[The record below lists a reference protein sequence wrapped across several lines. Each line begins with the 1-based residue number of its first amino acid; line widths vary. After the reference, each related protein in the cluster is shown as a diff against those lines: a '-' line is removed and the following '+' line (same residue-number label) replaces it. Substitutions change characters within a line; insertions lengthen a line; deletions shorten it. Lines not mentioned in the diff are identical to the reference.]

1 MIAARGLVIGVV
13 VLHELRRVLRQRID
27 HATRQRVAAVF
38 IVLGALC
45 IHCFS
50 LLKACLLRILTVK
63 IAVSVHTGHVVHGHS
78 GGSFDA
84 GVNGSSIDRHTAP
97 AADADDADALRVNIL
112 LHGEKVYCCTEI
124 LGIDVG
130 RGHIARGA
138 AALAGV

>member
-1 MIAARGLVIGVV
+1 MVAAGSLIVGVI
-13 VLHELRRVLRQRID
+13 VLHKLRCVLRQRID
-27 HATRQRVAAVF
+27 HAASQRVAAVF

-50 LLKACLLRILTVK
+50 LLKARLLGILRVK
-63 IAVSVHTGHVVHGHS
+63 IAVGGHAGHVVHGH
-78 GGSFDA
+78 GGGRLDA
-84 GVNGSSIDRHTAP
+84 GVDSRSVYRHAAP
-97 AADADDADALRVNIL
+97 AADADDADALGVNIL
-112 LHGEKVYCCTEI
+112 LHGEKVYRRTEI